1 MSLIHVLRRLGLLV
15 VVIWTAMTLNF
26 ILPRITGRNPV
37 IEKLMDSAD
46 SGGANEYDFDRF
58 VNAMNARFGFD
69 RPLWQ
74 QYLDYMGD
82 LLRFDLGYS
91 IANFPTRVSDLIAS
105 ALPWTIGLM
114 LTATLIAF
122 AIGSV
127 LGALTA
133 WFRSSKLLN
142 LFVPVVMVLAALPFY
157 LIGLV
162 LIYAFAFELGWFPSS
177 GAFVET
183 RVSREGWD
191 YYLEI
196 LHHAVLPGLS
206 IVLASTGTWALS
218 MRGMMV
224 TVQGEDY
231 MTFADAKGLAPKRM
245 FFRYGVRNAIL
256 PQITMLALFMG
267 QIITGAVLVEI
278 VFSYPGIGFLLLRS
292 IQINDFTTIYGIVFI
307 LILTIGV
314 SMLIVDLLY
323 PILDPRTRK
332 THS

>member
-1 MSLIHVLRRLGLLV
+1 MSLIHVIRRLVLLV
-15 VVIWTAMTLNF
+15 AVIWTAMTLNF

-37 IEKLMDSAD
+37 IEKLMDGSD
-46 SGGANEYDFDRF
+46 SSGTGEYDFDKF
-58 VNAMNARFGFD
+58 VETTNARFGFD

-91 IANFPTRVSDLIAS
+91 IANFPTRVWTLIGT

-122 AIGSV
+122 VIGSI

-133 WFRSSKLLN
+133 WFRNSRLLGV
-142 LFVPVVMVLAALPFY
+142 FIPIIMVLAALPFY
-157 LIGLV
+157 LIGLA
-162 LIYAFAFELGWFPSS
+162 LIYVFAFELGWFPSS
-177 GAFVET
+177 GAFIET
-183 RVSREGWD
+183 RVTRSGWE

-196 LHHAVLPGLS
+196 LHHAILPGLS
-206 IVLASTGTWALS
+206 IVLASIGTWALS

-231 MTFADAKGLAPKRM
+231 MTFADAKGLTPRRI

-256 PQITMLALFMG
+256 PQVTMLALFMG

-307 LILTIGV
+307 LILTIGF
-314 SMLIVDLLY
+314 SMLVVDLLY
-323 PILDPRTRK
+323 PMLDPRTRK
-332 THS
+332 VRS